1 MTLCAYAH
9 KVVIKKRLLALPLLH
24 LHTYPRLMLPQW
36 IIEKKRDGTELDTQD
51 IRSFIVGYT
60 DGSIPDYQMS
70 ALAMAIYFNGM
81 TARETADLTVAM
93 MESGNVIDPARI
105 PGTKVDK
112 HSTGG
117 IGDKISIPLAPLVAS
132 CGATV
137 PMISGRGLGIT
148 GGTLDKLE
156 SISGYR
162 TGFSESEFFQTLE
175 TCGCSMIG
183 QTDEIAP
190 ADKKLYAL
198 RDVTATVP
206 SIPLIV
212 SSIMSKKMA
221 EGIDALVLDVKCGSG
236 AFMKSLEEAR
246 LLAQGLVNT
255 GRAMGKKVIALITDM
270 NQPLGRTVGNALEIQ
285 ESLDV
290 LDGNGPDDVRNLTI
304 ELATHMLSVAEISDR
319 GTVAEGHD
327 LGGGVSAPASLH
339 AMIEAKLNDG
349 SALSIFREMVACH
362 GGNLDAGLP
371 EAHKQIPL
379 PAPKSGHIAR
389 ADAEAIGRASLVL
402 GAGRAKTSDTI
413 DPAVGI
419 SDLKKIG
426 TPIEKGEPLCVIHS
440 NGHEDET
447 QLFQLMESA
456 FEVSP
461 GPVEP
466 PPLVLEV
473 IK

>member
-1 MTLCAYAH
+1 
-9 KVVIKKRLLALPLLH
+9 
-24 LHTYPRLMLPQW
+24 MLPQW
-36 IIEKKRDGTELDTQD
+36 IIEKKRDGAELGTEE
-51 IRSFIVGYT
+51 IRAFIAGYT

-70 ALAMAIYFNGM
+70 ALAMAVYFQGM

-93 MESGNVIDPARI
+93 MESGTVIDPHRI

-117 IGDKISIPLAPLVAS
+117 IGDKISIPLAPLVAA

-156 SISGYR
+156 SIPGYR
-162 TGFSESEFFQTLE
+162 TGLSEQEFFQTLE

-183 QTDEIAP
+183 QTAEIAP

-236 AFMKSLEEAR
+236 AFMKTLEEAR
-246 LLAQGLVNT
+246 QLAQALVDT
-255 GRAMGKKVIALITDM
+255 GTAMGKKVIALITDM

-285 ESLDV
+285 ESLDI
-290 LDGNGPDDVRNLTI
+290 LNGNGPDDIRSLTL
-304 ELATHMLSVAEISDR
+304 ELAESMLTVAEIQ
-319 GTVAEGHD
+319 D
-327 LGGGVSAPASLH
+327 LA
-339 AMIEAKLNDG
+339 IEEKLQDG
-349 SALSIFREMVACH
+349 SALTTFRNMVACH
-362 GGNLDAGLP
+362 GGNPDATLP
-371 EAHKQIPL
+371 MAGKQIPL
-379 PAPKSGHIAR
+379 PSPKSGFVSK
-389 ADAEAIGRASLVL
+389 ADADAIGRASLLL
-402 GAGRAKTSDTI
+402 GAGRTKTTDTI
-413 DPAVGI
+413 DPAVGL

-426 TPIEKGEPLCVIHS
+426 ERIEQGEPLCIIHS
-440 NGHEDET
+440 NGHEDEV
-447 QLFQLMESA
+447 QLFQLLEAS
-456 FEVSP
+456 FGISEE
-461 GPVEP
+461 PVESQ
-466 PPLVLEV
+466 PLILEEV
-473 IK
+473 K

>member
-1 MTLCAYAH
+1 
-9 KVVIKKRLLALPLLH
+9 
-24 LHTYPRLMLPQW
+24 MLPQW
-36 IIEKKRDGTELDTQD
+36 IIEKKRDGAELGTEE
-51 IRSFIVGYT
+51 IRAFIAGYT

-81 TARETADLTVAM
+81 NARETADLTVAM
-93 MESGNVIDPARI
+93 MESGKVIDPVRI

-117 IGDKISIPLAPLVAS
+117 IGDKISIPLAPLVAA

-156 SISGYR
+156 SIPGYR
-162 TGFSESEFFQTLE
+162 TGLSEEEFFQTLE

-183 QTDEIAP
+183 QTAEIAP

-236 AFMKSLEEAR
+236 AFTKSLDDAR
-246 LLAQGLVNT
+246 KLARALVDT
-255 GRAMGKKVIALITDM
+255 GTAMGKKVVALITDM
-270 NQPLGRTVGNALEIQ
+270 NQPLGRTVGNALEIH
-285 ESLDV
+285 ESLDI
-290 LDGNGPDDVRNLTI
+290 LNGNGPDDVRALTL
-304 ELATHMLSVAEISDR
+304 ELAKRMLAVAE
-319 GTVAEGHD
+319 VQD
-327 LGGGVSAPASLH
+327 LA
-339 AMIEAKLNDG
+339 IEEQLKNGA
-349 SALSIFREMVACH
+349 ALATFRNMVACH
-362 GGNLDAGLP
+362 GGDPDATLP
-371 EAHKQIPL
+371 MAEKQIPL
-379 PAPKSGHIAR
+379 PAPKSGFVSKAN
-389 ADAEAIGRASLVL
+389 ADAIGRASLLL
-402 GAGRAKTSDTI
+402 GAGRAKTTDTI
-413 DPAVGI
+413 DPAVGL

-426 TPIEKGEPLCVIHS
+426 EPIEEGEPLCIIHS
-440 NGHEDET
+440 NEREDEA
-447 QLFQLMESA
+447 QLFELLESA
-456 FEVSP
+456 FDISP
-461 GPVEP
+461 DPVEP